1 MVRYSVSKDFQSVPR
16 VRYFVGDFMPKKVF
30 KSDMS
35 VKELDS
41 LIRELQKYNDDLPN
55 KFKKLVSELL
65 QKGVDVSK
73 ARISDSPL
81 GKYVTV
87 TTNISSEKMGC
98 KGILLAKG
106 AVKEQDGY
114 APFSILLAIEFGSG
128 IHYNPTPNPLSAE
141 MGYGVGTFPGQVH
154 AFQSEGWMYWDE
166 KAQEWRHTY
175 GVKATMPLYNADI
188 EIIQNVIRIAKEVFR

>member
-1 MVRYSVSKDFQSVPR
+1 
-16 VRYFVGDFMPKKVF
+16 MPKKVF

-35 VKELDS
+35 VNGIDS
-41 LIRELQKYNDDLPN
+41 LIRELQKYKDDLPN
-55 KFKKLVSELL
+55 KCKKLVSELL
-65 QKGVDVSK
+65 QSGVEVSK

-87 TTNISSEKMGC
+87 TTNLSSEKMGC

-114 APFSILLAIEFGSG
+114 EPFSILLAIEFGSG
-128 IHYNPTPNPLSAE
+128 VHFNPTPNPLSAE

-154 AFQSEGWMYWDE
+154 AMEQGGWYFWSEE
-166 KAQEWRHTY
+166 KQQWIHSY
-175 GVKATMPLYNADI
+175 GVKATMPMYSADM
-188 EIIQNVIRIAKEVFR
+188 EIIQNIVKVAKEVFR